1 MFIRILFTIVIVLL
15 VALGLGI
22 YYVVSLFDGEE
33 VLPVPSASSV
43 RQTESGEVV
52 GFVDRYEAHAWMGI
66 PYAAPPVGD
75 LRWRAPQPP
84 GSLPP
89 RYQALRAGSM
99 CPQVD
104 FGADAEGEESTVK
117 GSEDCLYLNI
127 WAPLVAA
134 ELVPKGRDRLPV
146 MVWVHGGA
154 NVVGHGAQSL
164 YNGSLMASEHEV
176 VFVSI
181 NYRLGPFGWFSHP
194 ALRRSAATPESASG
208 NFGTLDIIAALEWI
222 RRNISHFGG
231 DPGNVTVFGE
241 SAGGANTLT
250 MMTSPLAT
258 GLLHR
263 AIVQSGYYD
272 HLTMAEAENFVDEE
286 PPGREFSGKE
296 VVSRLL
302 VNDGTAQGRAAANA
316 MQAGMSD
323 HEIVRYLRTKS
334 MDEIFTVYRAGG
346 GSLMNVPN
354 LFRDGYVIPDMAP
367 DTIFSDPANYNAVPL
382 IIGTN
387 RDEAKLFQA
396 MGAVL
401 NEGALTL
408 PGEIDLEDYNRRS
421 EYHSDRWKARSTDL
435 IARAIA
441 TNPAAPVFAYR
452 FDVDDLRNYG
462 LFDLKDL
469 LGAAHAMELPF
480 VFGDFEGPMRLLH
493 PGSYE
498 EERDILSE
506 AMMSYWAEFAYT
518 GSPGTGRHGE
528 QIRWK
533 AWSNDP
539 GAQRLMVFDYESDQG
554 IHMSTEMLTMD
565 SLKQRFLAD
574 RNITDDAEFCS
585 MYEELFDEKPGM
597 ARCLQ

>member
-1 MFIRILFTIVIVLL
+1 MFARILLTIVIVLL
-15 VALGLGI
+15 VALGLGV
-22 YYVVSLFDGEE
+22 YYVVSLFESDD
-33 VLPVPSASSV
+33 VLPVASASSA

-75 LRWRAPQPP
+75 LRWRAPRSP
-84 GSLPP
+84 GMLPP
-89 RYQALRAGSM
+89 RYQALKAGSM
-99 CPQVD
+99 CPQTD
-104 FGADAEGEESTVK
+104 LGARVEGETSVN

-134 ELVPKGRDRLPV
+134 ELVPKGPDRLPV

-154 NVVGHGAQSL
+154 NVLGHGAQSL
-164 YNGSLMASEHEV
+164 YNGSLMASEHNV

-181 NYRLGPFGWFSHP
+181 NYRLGPLGWFSHP
-194 ALRRSAATPESASG
+194 ALRRSAATPETASG
-208 NFGTLDIIAALEWI
+208 NFGTLDIIAALAWI
-222 RRNISHFGG
+222 HRNIGNFGG
-231 DPGNVTVFGE
+231 DPDNVTVFGE

-250 MMTSPLAT
+250 MMTSPLAA
-258 GLLHR
+258 GLFHR

-272 HLTMAEAENFVDEE
+272 PVTLAEAENFTDEE
-286 PPGREFSGKE
+286 PAGMELSGKE

-302 VNDGTAQGRAAANA
+302 VNDGSAPDEAAADA

-323 HEIVRYLRTKS
+323 AEIARYLRGKS
-334 MDEIFTVYRAGG
+334 VEEIFAACRTDGP
-346 GSLMNVPN
+346 SLMNVPN
-354 LFRDGYVIPDMAP
+354 LFRDGYVLPDLETAE
-367 DTIFSDPANYNAVPL
+367 IFSDPANYNAVPL

-387 RDEAKLFQA
+387 RDEIKLFQA
-396 MGAVL
+396 MGAVM
-401 NEGALTL
+401 NDGVVTL
-408 PGEIDLEDYNRRS
+408 PGDVDLARYNRRN
-421 EYHSDRWKARSTDL
+421 EYHSARWKAQSTDR

-441 TNPAAPVFAYR
+441 ARPAAPVFAYR

-480 VFGDFEGPMRLLH
+480 VFGDFEGPIRLLH
-493 PGSYE
+493 PGSYQ

-506 AMMSYWAEFAYT
+506 AMMSYWAEFAHT
-518 GSPGTGRHGE
+518 GSPGAGRHGE
-528 QIRWK
+528 QLRWK

-539 GAQRLMVFDYESDQG
+539 GAERLMVFDYESDQG

-574 RNITDDAEFCS
+574 QRFEDDSEFCD
-585 MYEELFDEKPGM
+585 MYEELFEEQPAM